1 MRFLFSIS
9 LFLIVHF
16 NLIVAQPSVIK
27 AFKSEQSPVID
38 GRLNEAVWNIA
49 VPFSGLK
56 MVEPTPGTDPT
67 EKTEIRVIYDLKGMY
82 FGIRCFDSEP
92 EKIAANTMEHDKSE
106 ERNEDQ
112 VSILIDPFQ
121 DKRSA
126 YIFIINPKGARSE
139 GFASGEHYN
148 LGWDGLWEARC
159 QTDSEG
165 WSAEIFISFKTIS
178 FNPKLTSWGIN
189 IERYI
194 ARKQEIIR
202 YSGISLNSFFSNPKE
217 AGLLEGIDNIKQGSG
232 VTFRPYAKVSR
243 NDNKTDDIDPSKD
256 LKGGFDIYKN
266 ITPNLVGAITI
277 NTDFAETEVDARRL
291 NLTRFPLYYPEK
303 RTFFLEGSD
312 IFDFGSTSSS
322 TFLPFFSRRIGLMEG
337 EQVPLNWG
345 TKLFGKISNTNIA
358 LLDVQSGT
366 TEITPSTNMFAGR
379 ISQNIFDESK
389 VGVILTNGSQS
400 GKQNTLAGAD
410 FKYKTSRFMG
420 GDNFSFDLWGA
431 KNWNEAKGGNKDGFG
446 IKIDY
451 PNDLIDASVSYTF
464 LGDSLDPGL
473 GFLPRSAYHSLSTS
487 FNYMPRFE
495 KGWIGSVV
503 RQWFFELRMNNFW
516 NLSGD
521 LESRRIFT
529 APVNLLTESGE
540 HIEFNVI
547 PNREVLPLDFEVSE
561 GIVIPKGDYSFVNY
575 RFEVNTASYRKAQLD
590 FSYSFGEFYDGHYN
604 DIETG
609 VSLKLDGY
617 ATMEVGANLVRGNL
631 PQGNFSEN
639 VYFSRINL
647 YITPDLG
654 ITNYIQFDDITN
666 QMGYNGRFF
675 WQIRPGNTIYLVY
688 NNITERLFDPEKRFQ
703 ATEDQVLFKVQM
715 SIRF

>member
-1 MRFLFSIS
+1 MRFLLH
-9 LFLIVHF
+9 LFLCLIIPF
-16 NLIVAQPSVIK
+16 NLIVAQEPVIR

-38 GRLNEAVWNIA
+38 GKLNESLWDLAI
-49 VPFSGLK
+49 PFSDFR
-56 MVEPTPGTDPT
+56 MVEPTPGSDPT
-67 EKTEIRVIYDLKGMY
+67 EKTEIKVIYDLKGIY
-82 FGIRCFDSEP
+82 FGIRCYDSEP
-92 EKIAANTMEHDKSE
+92 QRISANTMEHDKSE

-112 VSILIDPFQ
+112 ISLLLDPFL

-165 WSAEIFISFKTIS
+165 WTGEIFISFKTIS

-194 ARKQEIIR
+194 ARKQEVIR

-217 AGLLEGIDNIKQGSG
+217 AGLITGIENIKQGLG

-266 ITPNLVGAITI
+266 ITPNLVGAVTV

-291 NLTRFPLYYPEK
+291 NITRFPLYYPEK

-322 TFLPFFSRRIGLMEG
+322 TFLPFFSRRIGLIEG
-337 EQVPLNWG
+337 QQVPLKWG
-345 TKLFGKISNTNIA
+345 TKFFGKISNTNLAI
-358 LLDVQSGT
+358 LDVQSGSSEMT
-366 TEITPSTNMFAGR
+366 APTNMFAGR

-420 GDNFSFDLWGA
+420 GDNFSVDLWGV
-431 KNWNEAKGGNKDGFG
+431 KNWNEAKGGNKNGFG
-446 IKIDY
+446 FKIDY
-451 PNDLIDASVSYTF
+451 PNDLIDAAVSYTF

-473 GFLPRSAYHSLSTS
+473 GFLPRSAYHSLYTS
-487 FNYMPRFE
+487 CSYMPRLE

-503 RQWFFELRMNNFW
+503 RQWFFELQMTNYW
-516 NLSGD
+516 NLEGD
-521 LESRRIFT
+521 LESRQIFT
-529 APVNLLTESGE
+529 APINFRTESGE

-547 PNREVLPLDFEVSE
+547 PNREVLPVDFEVSE
-561 GIVIPKGDYSFVNY
+561 GIIIQSGDYSFLNY
-575 RFEVNTASYRKAQLD
+575 RFEVNTASYRKAQFD
-590 FSYSFGEFYDGHYN
+590 FSYRFGEFYDGHYN

-609 VSLKLDGY
+609 VTLKLDGY
-617 ATMEVGANLVRGNL
+617 ATMELGANLVRGNL
-631 PQGNFSEN
+631 PQGKFSEN
-639 VYFSRINL
+639 VYFTKLNL
-647 YITPDLG
+647 YITPNLG
-654 ITNYIQFDDITN
+654 ITNYVQFDDITN
-666 QMGYNGRFF
+666 QIGYNGRFF

-688 NNITERLFDPEKRFQ
+688 NNITERLFDPDKRFQ
-703 ATEDQVLFKVQM
+703 MKEDQLLFKVQM

>member
-1 MRFLFSIS
+1 MRFLLQF
-9 LFLIVHF
+9 FLC
-16 NLIVAQPSVIK
+16 LIIPLNVILSQENVIR

-38 GRLNEAVWNIA
+38 GKLNESLWDLAI
-49 VPFSGLK
+49 PFSDFR
-56 MVEPTPGTDPT
+56 MVEPTPGSDPT
-67 EKTEIRVIYDLKGMY
+67 EKTEIKVIYDLKGIY
-82 FGIRCFDSEP
+82 FGIRCYDSEP
-92 EKIAANTMEHDKSE
+92 QRISANTMEHDKSE

-112 VSILIDPFQ
+112 ISLLLDPFL

-165 WSAEIFISFKTIS
+165 WTGEIFISFKTIS

-194 ARKQEIIR
+194 ARKQEVIR
-202 YSGISLNSFFSNPKE
+202 YSGISLNGFFSNPKE
-217 AGLLEGIDNIKQGSG
+217 AGLITGIENIKQGLG

-266 ITPNLVGAITI
+266 ITPNLVGAVTV

-291 NLTRFPLYYPEK
+291 NITRFPLYYPEK

-322 TFLPFFSRRIGLMEG
+322 TFLPFFSRRIGLIEG
-337 EQVPLNWG
+337 QQVPLKWG
-345 TKLFGKISNTNIA
+345 TKFFGKISNTNLAI
-358 LLDVQSGT
+358 LDVQSGSSEMT
-366 TEITPSTNMFAGR
+366 APTNMFAGR

-420 GDNFSFDLWGA
+420 GDNFSVDLWGV
-431 KNWNEAKGGNKDGFG
+431 KNWNEAKGGNKNGFG
-446 IKIDY
+446 FKIDY
-451 PNDLIDASVSYTF
+451 PNDLIDAAVSYTF

-473 GFLPRSAYHSLSTS
+473 GFLPRSAYHSLYTS
-487 FNYMPRFE
+487 CSYMPRLE

-503 RQWFFELRMNNFW
+503 RQWFFELRMTNYW
-516 NLSGD
+516 NLNGE
-521 LESRRIFT
+521 LESRQIFT
-529 APVNLLTESGE
+529 APVNFRTESGE

-547 PNREVLPLDFEVSE
+547 PNREVLPVDFEVSE
-561 GIVIPKGDYSFVNY
+561 GIIIPKGDYSFLNY
-575 RFEVNTASYRKAQLD
+575 RFEVNTASYRKAQFD
-590 FSYSFGEFYDGHYN
+590 FSYRFGEFYDGHYN

-609 VSLKLDGY
+609 VTLKLDGY
-617 ATMEVGANLVRGNL
+617 ATMELGANLVRGNL
-631 PQGNFSEN
+631 PQGKFSEN
-639 VYFSRINL
+639 VYFTKLNL

-654 ITNYIQFDDITN
+654 ITNYVQFDDITN
-666 QMGYNGRFF
+666 QIGYNGRFF

-688 NNITERLFDPEKRFQ
+688 NNITERLFDPDKRFQ
-703 ATEDQVLFKVQM
+703 MKEDQLLFKVQM